1 MNQSVAYDLFQNE
14 RPFLRGREDT
24 GRNAGTILIKYQSM
38 FTSSI
43 YSSLKFHYVSY
54 FVPGQ

>member
-1 MNQSVAYDLFQNE
+1 MVYDLFRNE
-14 RPFLRGREDT
+14 RSFLRGREDT
-24 GRNAGTILIKYQSM
+24 ARNAGTILSKYQST

-43 YSSLKFHYVSY
+43 YSSLKFHYVN